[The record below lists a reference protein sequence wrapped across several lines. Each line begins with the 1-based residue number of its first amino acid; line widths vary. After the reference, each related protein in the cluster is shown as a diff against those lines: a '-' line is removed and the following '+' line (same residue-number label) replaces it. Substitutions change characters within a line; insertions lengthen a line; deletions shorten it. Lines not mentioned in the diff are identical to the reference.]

1 MQIDHFF
8 ELASGKLFVII
19 GNDITNGIRVFLKDG
34 LQRNVAIEI
43 IHHYIQCFPL
53 P

>member
-19 GNDITNGIRVFLKDG
+19 GNDITMVFG
-34 LQRNVAIEI
+34 
-43 IHHYIQCFPL
+43 CF
-53 P
+53 